1 VLISWLSSLS
11 LVISSFSYLC
21 SVTDRKSAT
30 WSRFAQPFAWE
41 KWLRFAGLLRIMMCQ
56 WTVSSIMSVLLFVN
70 CVIQSYHEV
79 NSDNWLHLWHWLHL
93 HHLRWAIELLPARN
107 STPGPRMLIDKIVLC
122 SIYSFYCVIT
132 IYLFLSCWFD
142 GRNKNNW
149 MVSSKWHD
157 SCANDRLHPKI
168 LILALRQPWN
178 LHPDPCVA
186 ARKGKKDIAMEL
198 DLNAPSA

>member
-1 VLISWLSSLS
+1 
-11 LVISSFSYLC
+11 
-21 SVTDRKSAT
+21 
-30 WSRFAQPFAWE
+30 
-41 KWLRFAGLLRIMMCQ
+41 MMCQ
-56 WTVSSIMSVLLFVN
+56 WTVSSIMSVTLFVN
-70 CVIQSYHEV
+70 CIIQSYYEV

-93 HHLRWAIELLPARN
+93 HHLRWAIELLPDEV